1 MNRRIVAVLCSL
13 AGLLLLGSVLIAF
26 GSRRAGIA
34 RPAPRAAAAPEPFLW
49 ELTDLCAWLTNG
61 TAPIPLDE
69 AALERARAAG
79 NVAGILAIEK
89 RLSVNLLGHNR
100 ADDAIEHLE
109 RALELANETAQP
121 ADEIADVEFNLGLAL
136 LRRGEVSHCI
146 EKHNPESCL
155 FPIQGKGLWDDPS
168 SALAAL
174 EHFLACLKLDP
185 SNHGARWLLNVA
197 AMAAGAYPE
206 SVPKE
211 LVMGPPPPDP
221 EGPQWTWGRFRDVAG
236 ELGVDTFDGAGG
248 AVLDDIDGDGWLDIV
263 STSIDPC
270 EPMHFYHNEGDGT
283 FANWSERSRLAEQ
296 LGGLNLYQ
304 ADYDNDGRLDFFVP
318 RGAWMSEEYGR
329 QRRSLLHQ
337 EEGCVFADTTKRAGL
352 GENAFPCQASGWGD
366 YDSDGDLDLYVG
378 NERYP
383 CELFQNQ
390 GDGTFADVTAKA
402 GVPNGGMTKGVAW
415 GDYDNDGDQDLYVSN
430 LEQSN
435 LLYRNEGDG
444 TFREIAHELGVDV
457 GHPDEAPHLGNKT
470 FTTWFFDYDNDGWLD
485 LYVGGYGS
493 SLSAWAADYAGLP
506 TTGNRLRL
514 YKNEGG
520 RFRNVTREVGLY
532 RILLP
537 MGANY
542 GDVDS
547 DGFPDIF
554 LGTGKPGF
562 EFLIPK
568 MLYRNVSGRRFA
580 DVTTEAGVGHLQKG
594 HGVAFGDVDHDGDQD
609 LFAQMGAFYPADA
622 FRDAFYE
629 NPGNGNHW
637 ITIVLRGV
645 RTNRFGIG
653 ARIRADVTTAA
664 GPRSIHALAGA
675 GGSFGGSSL
684 QQEIGLGDA
693 EEIDRLEIWWPASG
707 VRQVLEHVAVDQ
719 FVAITEGEPGFQVL
733 ERPRIRLAAQD

>member
-1 MNRRIVAVLCSL
+1 
-13 AGLLLLGSVLIAF
+13 
-26 GSRRAGIA
+26 
-34 RPAPRAAAAPEPFLW
+34 
-49 ELTDLCAWLTNG
+49 
-61 TAPIPLDE
+61 
-69 AALERARAAG
+69 
-79 NVAGILAIEK
+79 
-89 RLSVNLLGHNR
+89 
-100 ADDAIEHLE
+100 
-109 RALELANETAQP
+109 
-121 ADEIADVEFNLGLAL
+121 
-136 LRRGEVSHCI
+136 
-146 EKHNPESCL
+146 
-155 FPIQGKGLWDDPS
+155 
-168 SALAAL
+168 
-174 EHFLACLKLDP
+174 
-185 SNHGARWLLNVA
+185 
-197 AMAAGAYPE
+197 
-206 SVPKE
+206 
-211 LVMGPPPPDP
+211 
-221 EGPQWTWGRFRDVAG
+221 
-236 ELGVDTFDGAGG
+236 
-248 AVLDDIDGDGWLDIV
+248 
-263 STSIDPC
+263 
-270 EPMHFYHNEGDGT
+270 
-283 FANWSERSRLAEQ
+283 
-296 LGGLNLYQ
+296 
-304 ADYDNDGRLDFFVP
+304 
-318 RGAWMSEEYGR
+318 
-329 QRRSLLHQ
+329 
-337 EEGCVFADTTKRAGL
+337 
-352 GENAFPCQASGWGD
+352 
-366 YDSDGDLDLYVG
+366 
-378 NERYP
+378 
-383 CELFQNQ
+383 
-390 GDGTFADVTAKA
+390 
-402 GVPNGGMTKGVAW
+402 
-415 GDYDNDGDQDLYVSN
+415 
-430 LEQSN
+430 
-435 LLYRNEGDG
+435 